1 MRTTMNTF
9 VLALA
14 ALFALLVSFGCSDV
28 SVNPHTDEF
37 DLGANGTQDVKAS
50 EPFQYTIDLA
60 SQHTLKV
67 EGINGMVSVES
78 VSGTNQV
85 TISGKKIVGSETYS
99 DAREGLKNLSVIID
113 ELTDELVV
121 RTVQPAFK
129 DGRNY
134 NVNYTVAVPSHLNID
149 VKNVNGKISG
159 EVSVPLSGIVD
170 MRSENG
176 SIELNVPQS
185 TSAEFSANLVNGKI
199 SLQHIELLNRVETSK
214 SLQGIFGG
222 GEGTISLSTTNG
234 NIDVTGF

>member
-1 MRTTMNTF
+1 MRTTTNPF
-9 VLALA
+9 VLALV

-37 DLGANGTQDVKAS
+37 DPGVNGIQDVKAS
-50 EPFQYTIDLA
+50 EPFHYTVNLV

-67 EGINGMVSVES
+67 EGINGLVNVES

-99 DAREGLKNLSVIID
+99 DARESLKNLSVVID
-113 ELTDELVV
+113 ELSDKLVV
-121 RTVQPAFK
+121 KTIQPENT

-134 NVNYTVAVPSHLNID
+134 NVNYTIAVPSHLNLD

-159 EVSVPLSGIVD
+159 EVSVPISGTVD
-170 MRSENG
+170 MRLSNG
-176 SIELNVPQS
+176 GIELNIPQS
-185 TSAEFSANLVNGKI
+185 TSAEFSANLVNGRI
-199 SLQHIELLNRVETSK
+199 SLQHIDLFSRIETSK
-214 SLQGIFGG
+214 SLQGIFGS

-234 NIDVTGF
+234 NIYVSGF